1 MSLEVNTFLKICI
14 NSKVQVWKIKKKSW
28 ELFLPFSYFLI
39 DPVIPPCPKK
49 ARAIEK
55 FLLHFLDCYKI
66 YAFLN
71 WQNAMLTPENYIE
84 HAHNEKKN

>member
-1 MSLEVNTFLKICI
+1 M
-14 NSKVQVWKIKKKSW
+14 WKIKKKV
-28 ELFLPFSYFLI
+28 LRIIPTVQLFLI

-55 FLLHFLDCYKI
+55 LLVHFLDCYKI

>member
-14 NSKVQVWKIKKKSW
+14 NSKVQVWKIKKKV
-28 ELFLPFSYFLI
+28 LRIIPTVQLFLI
-39 DPVIPPCPKK
+39 DPVIPTCPKK

-55 FLLHFLDCYKI
+55 FLVHFLDCYKI

-71 WQNAMLTPENYIE
+71 
-84 HAHNEKKN
+84 

>member
-14 NSKVQVWKIKKKSW
+14 NSKVQVWKIKKKV
-28 ELFLPFSYFLI
+28 LRIIPTVQLFLI

-55 FLLHFLDCYKI
+55 F
-66 YAFLN
+66 
-71 WQNAMLTPENYIE
+71 
-84 HAHNEKKN
+84 